1 MFYIFFYIIT
11 IIWIK
16 LPSIWQEKQWP
27 LVRPLELEL
36 VCFVL
41 GSSPSYSL
49 YLQKPQRSFLTSQFI
64 WHYYSER
71 NVTVSIHD
79 IFFQKISILLRPHRV
94 VAIHSC
100 AWFTASLR
108 NSNPSKGC
116 SDLQVPRW
124 SIHLTGDS
132 ICRHTRSS
140 CHCRARCCLLPLQG
154 QVGPKK
160 CFVSE
165 RYLVYILCP
174 RRVSKRA
181 GSRTYPAKTPS
192 HVLLCGFR
200 VLTVLALVMLLW
212 TTISESLH
220 RSRNVHRDLTTQ
232 CPTAKTGLFGGG
244 AFLALDAAL
253 FWLVC
258 QMLTLNARSDY
269 LDEDDTKGE
278 YVDVCTTEFDVAETH
293 LPTA

>member
-1 MFYIFFYIIT
+1 MVDHRSEVTFGYTTRAHSKSLSSSRVHGLGT
-11 IIWIK
+11 IPMNCLENMDIK
-16 LPSIWQEKQWP
+16 
-27 LVRPLELEL
+27 
-36 VCFVL
+36 
-41 GSSPSYSL
+41 SPS
-49 YLQKPQRSFLTSQFI
+49 PICLTLLSQGI
-64 WHYYSER
+64 RGPH
-71 NVTVSIHD
+71 TVVSVHVLDRQPPFGTPIQAKD
-79 IFFQKISILLRPHRV
+79 AVICKFPDDPSILLGTLSV
-94 VAIHSC
+94 VTLVLAAIAGHV
-100 AWFTASLR
+100 AVYF
-108 NSNPSKGC
+108 PYKGK
-116 SDLQVPRW
+116 SVPRNA
-124 SIHLTGDS
+124 LF
-132 ICRHTRSS
+132 RSATLS
-140 CHCRARCCLLPLQG
+140 TF
-154 QVGPKK
+154 
-160 CFVSE
+160 FVLAE
-165 RYLVYILCP
+165 
-174 RRVSKRA
+174 
-181 GSRTYPAKTPS
+181 
-192 HVLLCGFR
+192 